1 MSELKKYQKQLLQGL
16 AEYFEQAK
24 LEAGD
29 IFVLGCSSS
38 EVNGG
43 MIGKNSSLEIGEL
56 IVSTI
61 HEFLAKRGI
70 HLAVQGCEH
79 INRSL
84 VIEKEVAK
92 HHHFELVSVVPA
104 LHAGG
109 AAAVS
114 AYQRFSN
121 PVVVEKIVAQG
132 GIDIGDTSI
141 GMHIQH
147 VQIPVRTSIK
157 EIGGAHTTYL
167 HTRPKLIGG
176 TRAVYE

>member
-1 MSELKKYQKQLLQGL
+1 MSDLKSYQEQLLQGL
-16 AEYFEQAK
+16 EEYFAQTELA
-24 LEAGD
+24 AGD

-38 EVNGG
+38 EVTGG
-43 MIGKNSSLEIGEL
+43 VIGKNSNLEIGEM
-56 IVSTI
+56 IVSLI
-61 HEFLAKRGI
+61 KDILDKKGI

-84 VIEKEVAK
+84 VVEKALVK
-92 HHHFELVSVVPA
+92 HHQFEIVSVVPA

-109 AAAVS
+109 AAAV
-114 AYQRFSN
+114 AAFKLFQD
-121 PVVVEKIVAQG
+121 PVVIEKITAQG

-147 VQIPVRTSIK
+147 VQVPVRTSIK

-167 HTRPKLIGG
+167 RTRPKLIGG
-176 TRAVYE
+176 IRAVYE

>member
-1 MSELKKYQKQLLQGL
+1 MSDLKSYQEQLLQGL
-16 AEYFEQAK
+16 EEYFAQTE
-24 LEAGD
+24 LETGD

-38 EVNGG
+38 EVAGG
-43 MIGKNSSLEIGEL
+43 MIGKNSNLEIGKM
-56 IVSTI
+56 IVSI
-61 HEFLAKRGI
+61 IKDILDEKGI
-70 HLAVQGCEH
+70 HFAVQGCEH

-84 VIEKEVAK
+84 VVEKEITK
-92 HHHFELVSVVPA
+92 RHQFEIVSVVPA

-109 AAAVS
+109 AAAV
-114 AYQRFSN
+114 AAFKLFQN
-121 PVVVEKIVAQG
+121 PVVIEKVTAQG

-147 VQIPVRTSIK
+147 VQVPVRTSIK

-167 HTRPKLIGG
+167 RTRPKLIGG